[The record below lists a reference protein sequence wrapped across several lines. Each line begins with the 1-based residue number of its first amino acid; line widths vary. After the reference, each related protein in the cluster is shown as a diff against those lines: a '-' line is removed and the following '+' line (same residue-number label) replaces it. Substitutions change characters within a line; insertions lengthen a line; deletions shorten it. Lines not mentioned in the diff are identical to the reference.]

1 MPSGTLESEVD
12 VQYVPVRYSL
22 MYYRGFF
29 MVKDGLTVQAGD
41 LCIVRSPRGKELG
54 KVLAAPCSYEGE
66 VVWLKNAKT
75 HGERDRQG
83 GGNLLLSG
91 EVLRIA
97 TEDDVEKV
105 RERFA
110 RGTRREEVF
119 CNDRIRAHD
128 LPMKLAGVEYLF
140 DGEKIIFYFLAEGRV
155 DFRALVRDLA
165 KEYRT
170 RIEMKQ
176 IGVRDE
182 ARLLAEY
189 EHCGRRLCCKGFLN
203 NLEPVTMKMAKTQ
216 KTTLDPAKISGRCGR
231 LMCCLRYEDP
241 VYREL
246 NEALPKKGTTVRTG
260 EGNARVLS
268 RDVLQQKLLVQTD
281 AGKQV
286 TIQAKDV
293 LEVVRPEKEPRRKHR
308 DPKTAE
314 KATEARGA
322 RERRRPARSRRRKR
336 K

>member
-1 MPSGTLESEVD
+1 M
-12 VQYVPVRYSL
+12 QYVPVRYSL

-29 MVKDGLTVQAGD
+29 LVKEGLSLEAGT

-54 KVLAAPCSYEGE
+54 KVLAPPRSHEGE
-66 VVWLKNAKT
+66 VEWLKNAKT
-75 HGERDRQG
+75 HGERDRG
-83 GGNLLLSG
+83 GSGKLLLSG
-91 EVLRIA
+91 EVLRA
-97 TEDDVEKV
+97 VTEQDVEKV
-105 RERFA
+105 REQLV
-110 RGTRREEVF
+110 RGARREEAF
-119 CNDRIRAHD
+119 CNERIRAHN
-128 LPMKLAGVEYLF
+128 LPMKLAGVEHLF

-203 NLEPVTMKMAKTQ
+203 NLEPVTMKMAKSQ
-216 KTTLDPAKISGRCGR
+216 KTTLDPTKISGRCGR

-246 NEALPKKGTTVRTG
+246 NESLPKKGALVRLQSG
-260 EGNARVLS
+260 RARVLS
-268 RDVLQQKLLVQTD
+268 REVLQQRLLVETED
-281 AGKQV
+281 GKQV
-286 TIQAKDV
+286 SVHVNDV
-293 LEVVRPEKEPRRKHR
+293 CEVLKKGAEP
-308 DPKTAE
+308 A
-314 KATEARGA
+314 
-322 RERRRPARSRRRKR
+322 RRPREGRPSKGERGKKREGRRPSRGRRRKR
-336 K
+336 R